1 MAVPTFTALGAAFFG
16 VWAAPTW
23 AEEGNQ
29 QKGGQGQPQGFM
41 GKIHDDAP
49 FQSLFSIVSLFL
61 PIVKAGI
68 ENFLR
73 PPLAPFFD
81 PS

>member
-1 MAVPTFTALGAAFFG
+1 
-16 VWAAPTW
+16 
-23 AEEGNQ
+23 
-29 QKGGQGQPQGFM
+29 M

-73 PPLAPFFD
+73 PPLD
-81 PS
+81 SVL

>member
-1 MAVPTFTALGAAFFG
+1 
-16 VWAAPTW
+16 
-23 AEEGNQ
+23 
-29 QKGGQGQPQGFM
+29 M

>member
-1 MAVPTFTALGAAFFG
+1 
-16 VWAAPTW
+16 
-23 AEEGNQ
+23 
-29 QKGGQGQPQGFM
+29 M

-61 PIVKAGI
+61 PIVKAEI